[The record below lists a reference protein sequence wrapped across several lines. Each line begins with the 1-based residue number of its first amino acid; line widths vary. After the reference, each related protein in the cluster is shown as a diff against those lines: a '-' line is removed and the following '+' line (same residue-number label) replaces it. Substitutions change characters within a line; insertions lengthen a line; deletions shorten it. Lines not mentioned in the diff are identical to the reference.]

1 MGGPPKK
8 QDQPADKAVPEATV
22 SPAVQKVVLQIE
34 LTQPI
39 VPKEPEH
46 IKVHHNVF
54 SKVSH
59 AVGHFGKQ
67 YALGVKD
74 SIEPRNL
81 GRMTLPVGISIG
93 SELVVANQIKQG
105 IKGGF
110 NQVSAGMTKLGQ
122 GETQL
127 ATGQIQMAQELAAL
141 QSEITALQGLK
152 GASTIAGQVGKT
164 GGAIRESQSMVV
176 PRISSGVTPESI
188 ISAPLQSASPAAG
201 SEATIATSLGGSAS
215 GIVSGARLQPA
226 AFDVTSHGSSNGSAI
241 VDANSNLNAP
251 NVGLDAKGFAVPMT
265 PKQLEKAREY
275 QDSSTLSETQIAN
288 ASNAFKATLD
298 QVSDSMSTSQGAT
311 AFINDLKMRYQYA
324 MSYDHMGD
332 HAGSRAF
339 LSDCKQDTDN
349 LKRLA
354 KSEHNAGAVDQLN
367 SLKQTVNE
375 LDNVEKHFQKRPAV
389 ALAPTPEQITGS
401 V

>member
-1 MGGPPKK
+1 
-8 QDQPADKAVPEATV
+8 
-22 SPAVQKVVLQIE
+22 
-34 LTQPI
+34 
-39 VPKEPEH
+39 
-46 IKVHHNVF
+46 
-54 SKVSH
+54 
-59 AVGHFGKQ
+59 
-67 YALGVKD
+67 
-74 SIEPRNL
+74 
-81 GRMTLPVGISIG
+81 MTLPVGISIG